1 MDRSKKVRLKSD
13 GKVSNTV
20 VNLVL
25 NNYVLVEKVIT

>member
-13 GKVSNTV
+13 GKVSNAV